1 LRAWAR
7 VRDWFLVPEAP
18 TNLAVCRILFSGW
31 LFASYLPYDAAQW
44 ARLPADTWDPVW
56 LVELAGP
63 LPSARGLSLLGV
75 VWKAALLLGAIG
87 LWRRMSLGVAAVL
100 GAYLLGLTASFGKAN
115 HDVGL
120 LVVFLFLFWI
130 SRSTDTLSLDA
141 LLARRRG
148 APPPAPSG
156 EYTWPIVTGRVLLAL
171 VFFAAGV
178 AKLRHGGLDWIAGD
192 NLRWLF
198 LGQQYTH
205 EPPLDWAAV
214 LARYP
219 ALCRALAGATV
230 ALELGYPLALV
241 SRRLRPWLV
250 VGVIG
255 LQLGIFLFMGVSYL
269 VFLVA
274 NVVWVDWA
282 RLPERGPLR
291 RGSPGRS
298 FEGRTSPARS
308 SGR

>member
-1 LRAWAR
+1 MSAWR
-7 VRDWFLVPEAP
+7 PVRDRFLAPAAP
-18 TNLAVCRILFSGW
+18 TNLGACRLLFAGW
-31 LFASYLPYDAAQW
+31 LFVSFVSWDAAQW
-44 ARLPADTWDPVW
+44 ARLPADTWSPVW

-63 LPSARGLSLLGV
+63 RPSAGVLTVLGL
-75 VWKAALLLGAIG
+75 VWKVALLLAAVG
-87 LWRRMSLGVAAVL
+87 LWRPVSLGVAAVL
-100 GAYLLGLTASFGKAN
+100 GTYLLGLTASFGKAN

-120 LVVFLFLFWI
+120 LIVFLFLFWI
-130 SRSTDTLSLDA
+130 GRSTDALSVDA

-148 APPPAPSG
+148 VPPPEPSG

-178 AKLRHGGLDWIAGD
+178 AKLRHGGLDWIASD

-198 LGQQYTH
+198 AGQQYTH
-205 EPPLDWAAV
+205 EPPLDWAVA

-219 ALCRALAGATV
+219 ALCQALAGGTV

-250 VGVIG
+250 LGMIG
-255 LQLGIFLFMGVSYL
+255 LQLGIFLFMGISYL
-269 VFLVA
+269 VFLAA

-282 RLPERGPLR
+282 RLGR
-291 RGSPGRS
+291 RYR
-298 FEGRTSPARS
+298 
-308 SGR
+308 

>member
-1 LRAWAR
+1 MRGWAR
-7 VRDWFLVPEAP
+7 ARDWFLAPAAP
-18 TNLAVCRILFSGW
+18 TNLAVCRVLFCGW
-31 LFASYLPYDAAQW
+31 LFGSYLSYDPAQW
-44 ARLPADTWDPVW
+44 ARLPADTWSPVW

-63 LPSARGLSLLGV
+63 LPSARTLAVLGTA
-75 VWKAALLLGAIG
+75 WKAALLLAAIG
-87 LWRRMSLGVAAVL
+87 LWRRLSLGVAAVL

-130 SRSTDTLSLDA
+130 SRSTDALSVDA

-148 APPPAPSG
+148 TPPPPPSG
-156 EYTWPIVTGRVLLAL
+156 EYAWPIVTGRVLLAL
-171 VFFAAGV
+171 VFFAAGL

-219 ALCRALAGATV
+219 TLCRVLAGGTV

-250 VGVIG
+250 VGMIG

-274 NVVWVDWA
+274 NVVWVDWE
-282 RLPERGPLR
+282 RLLKRESPPP
-291 RGSPGRS
+291 GSPGRS
-298 FEGRTSPARS
+298 S
-308 SGR
+308 